1 MAAAR
6 RPFSWVEP
14 TVGRLLSAA
23 IGGNA
28 PVEPTVGRLLFTPID
43 GDGLVEPT
51 VGRLLSTP
59 IDGDG
64 QPQPTNGRLYRGQTS
79 SASRVSMSRR
89 ISLIRAADGP
99 TKVIS

>member
-6 RPFSWVEP
+6 RPFSWVKP
-14 TVGRLLSAA
+14 TVGRLPSAA
-23 IGGNA
+23 IGGND
-28 PVEPTVGRLLFTPID
+28 P
-43 GDGLVEPT
+43 VEPT

>member
-6 RPFSWVEP
+6 RPFSWVKP
-14 TVGRLLSAA
+14 TVGRLPSAA
-23 IGGNA
+23 IGGND
-28 PVEPTVGRLLFTPID
+28 PVEPTVGRLLF
-43 GDGLVEPT
+43 
-51 VGRLLSTP
+51 TP

>member
-6 RPFSWVEP
+6 RPFSWVKP
-14 TVGRLLSAA
+14 TVGRLPSAA
-23 IGGNA
+23 IGGND
-28 PVEPTVGRLLFTPID
+28 P
-43 GDGLVEPT
+43 VEPT

-64 QPQPTNGRLYRGQTS
+64 QPQPINGRLYRGQTS

>member
-14 TVGRLLSAA
+14 TVGRLLSTP
-23 IGGNA
+23 INGNA
-28 PVEPTVGRLLFTPID
+28 PVEPTVGRLPSAPINGND
-43 GDGLVEPT
+43 PVEPT
-51 VGRLLSTP
+51 VGRLLSAP
-59 IDGDG
+59 IDGHG

-79 SASRVSMSRR
+79 SASRVSISRR

>member
-23 IGGNA
+23 IGGND
-28 PVEPTVGRLLFTPID
+28 P
-43 GDGLVEPT
+43 VEPT

-59 IDGDG
+59 IEGHG